1 MVTNYFSQ
9 GQIWQRYCLLR
20 QYAIAQAGRRAASA
34 PACLR
39 NSLIPHRMRQ
49 TLVAGSC
56 LCNQTLLPQAFW
68 KPVLTTKCQ
77 QWNEI
82 TNAVTVYLC
91 KDMVPFQN
99 VDRKGFK
106 EMVKTL
112 DPRYALHA
120 RTHFSQ
126 IEMPKLY
133 GKVCKQV
140 EKQIHTIKHKCF
152 SEMEVTWE
160 KILIFFMR
168 FCCLSSILPLQRLL
182 YRN

>member
-1 MVTNYFSQ
+1 M
-9 GQIWQRYCLLR
+9 
-20 QYAIAQAGRRAASA
+20 ASA
-34 PACLR
+34 GILKASPYVKMPVVERDNKRCHCLR
-39 NSLIPHRMRQ
+39 S
-49 TLVAGSC
+49 
-56 LCNQTLLPQAFW
+56 
-68 KPVLTTKCQ
+68 
-77 QWNEI
+77 
-82 TNAVTVYLC
+82 

-133 GKVCKQV
+133 GKVRKQV
-140 EKQIHTIKHKCF
+140 EKLIHAIKHLCF

-160 KILIFFMR
+160 KI
-168 FCCLSSILPLQRLL
+168 
-182 YRN
+182 